1 MGQYGTGMLDRA
13 WAGMGVYESWR
24 GAQHPSYRAD
34 AERAEVS
41 RAQMHIARR
50 WAAAVSLWERVARQ
64 SEEDLVRHGC
74 CSELCAVGPPRD
86 QYTREEIWGRFIRR

>member
-1 MGQYGTGMLDRA
+1 
-13 WAGMGVYESWR
+13 
-24 GAQHPSYRAD
+24 
-34 AERAEVS
+34 
-41 RAQMHIARR
+41 MHIARR

-86 QYTREEIWGRFIRR
+86 